1 MTSEQPSGNATS
13 AQPEHELV
21 DFVALA
27 AQLTNEQKILATLE
41 RIEVLLTPA
50 PTTADMLET
59 FNKPSKAQ
67 LEHSAKIAAL
77 ANKTMGRR
85 K

>member
-1 MTSEQPSGNATS
+1 MTTSTEQPD
-13 AQPEHELV
+13 HELV

-27 AQLTNEQKILATLE
+27 AQLTNEQKILACLE
-41 RIEVLLTPA
+41 RIEVLLTP
-50 PTTADMLET
+50 TQLSMSQFVNKADLEDA
-59 FNKPSKAQ
+59 KKA
-67 LEHSAKIAAL
+67 EHSSKIAAL